1 MVVDLYEHLSKPNI
15 NPKARIFRLYGDVV
29 QLSNTLEISPLNG
42 SGAILIVTRR
52 IEIGPKCQII
62 INYKKFFRIII
73 YAAEITSGFEIIAN
87 NVSYKIEI
95 NNSKNVGKLLTV
107 YDGKSPEYEDIHT
120 FDNIIL
126 KNDSFFK
133 ILRYSLNIAIT
144 LFYDDPRIT
153 RSILSWIVRITRES
167 EREET
172 RDLYYHALTIFT
184 KLNTTD
190 EKKKNNIQFVPLLD
204 MHIYKERIG
213 EYMKFVKRYE
223 EECKQI
229 LNDEQKIEMLSASLM
244 DRSDSAKMYKDLNEG
259 RKLRYESACELMKKI
274 ESELHEKR
282 KYAESA
288 FHGFKDGI
296 KNWLDQQKYE
306 AQKKLVIA
314 IIELSLGI
322 GKIVVQ
328 PGGVFSFVET
338 IKKVADS
345 FQEALDGVDLE
356 KILEIAADSD
366 VKEKLD
372 QVNDLNDHVDK
383 IKQIKN
389 ELENDF
395 NSANN
400 LNSNLMKEHGIIE
413 SLDIDALAKN
423 LENIDQKGIL
433 LSTQWEL
440 TRRQLMKLLE
450 FPVKQNIEGAET
462 YLNSL
467 ENFFI
472 FIDTYI
478 KAKVQETE
486 SSEEFLRTSLQ
497 AEMSK
502 RKRERVETLIKKYES
517 KDHDEIKLQL
527 IERLINIKFW
537 MMLYLENYLCAFE
550 YWSLSKSEIKLSVI
564 KTFQELEDDI
574 IKIRD
579 ELERA
584 YKQFGC
590 VPDLN
595 WSLIKFDEKKYIEEF
610 KNNQS
615 VIIEIPLNC
624 EELSNYA
631 HINLYAFRVYLEGV
645 GLENNIISLYI
656 SNTGILAN
664 KDKKNKEHYF
674 ISEPIPTKEFKYRV
688 NSSINP
694 SVDFDKPEKYID
706 RDNKYKNDENLYF
719 VPTPFSQWKIS
730 LRTKID
736 LSGLKSINIHLVTY
750 CHLII

>member
-1 MVVDLYEHLSKPNI
+1 ISVCDLVIDLYEFLSKPNI
-15 NPKARIFRLYGDVV
+15 PKARIFRIYGDVV

-42 SGAILIVTRR
+42 SGAILIVARR

-73 YAAEITSGFEIIAN
+73 YAAEITSGLEIIAN
-87 NVSYKIEI
+87 NDSYKIEI
-95 NNSKNVGKLLTV
+95 NDSKNVGKLLTI

-133 ILRYSLNIAIT
+133 ILRYSLNIAT
-144 LFYDDPRIT
+144 ALFYDDPRIT

-167 EREET
+167 DLEET
-172 RDLYYHALTIFT
+172 KDLYYHALTIFT
-184 KLNTTD
+184 KLNTID

-223 EECKQI
+223 EECRQI
-229 LNDEQKIEMLSASLM
+229 LNDEQKIEMLFASLM
-244 DRSDSAKMYKDLNEG
+244 DHSDSAKMHRDLNEG
-259 RKLRYESACELMKKI
+259 RKLRYESACELMNKI

-306 AQKKLVIA
+306 AQKKLIIA

-328 PGGVFSFVET
+328 PGGVFSFGET

-356 KILEIAADSD
+356 KILEITADSD
-366 VKEKLD
+366 VKEKLA

-395 NSANN
+395 NSVSN
-400 LNSNLMKEHGIIE
+400 LNSNLKKEHGIIE

-423 LENIDQKGIL
+423 LETIDQKGIL

-440 TRRQLMKLLE
+440 TRRQMMKLLE

-462 YLNSL
+462 YLNTL

-486 SSEEFLRTSLQ
+486 SSEELLRTSLQ

-502 RKRERVETLIKKYES
+502 RKKER
-517 KDHDEIKLQL
+517 DHDEIKLQL

-595 WSLIKFDEKKYIEEF
+595 
-610 KNNQS
+610 
-615 VIIEIPLNC
+615 
-624 EELSNYA
+624 
-631 HINLYAFRVYLEGV
+631 
-645 GLENNIISLYI
+645 
-656 SNTGILAN
+656 
-664 KDKKNKEHYF
+664 
-674 ISEPIPTKEFKYRV
+674 
-688 NSSINP
+688 
-694 SVDFDKPEKYID
+694 
-706 RDNKYKNDENLYF
+706 
-719 VPTPFSQWKIS
+719 
-730 LRTKID
+730 
-736 LSGLKSINIHLVTY
+736 
-750 CHLII
+750 